1 MQTAPAGLL
10 RMRKLRNRHLKGDF
24 VPEGGALPWRRQDG
38 GAAQAVTE
46 GLSKFATAQAQQPSR
61 LASSAPSHASR
72 PCVTSAA
79 LVRRCASGGQQFCLH
94 MQNCQLMRAR
104 TPHCGAAHNAH
115 IRPLHR
121 EGMAPFMR
129 ELSPKVTEDAPLN
142 TFFRGTALPT
152 GGDILRCLTSMAT
165 RRKSK
170 LLFGYIIPQ
179 AREKV
184 KRFQTAIRM
193 TEPPVKNFQQQAAQQ
208 IISN

>member
-1 MQTAPAGLL
+1 MPPFQTRRGLHCSPRFSICL
-10 RMRKLRNRHLKGDF
+10 CSDDHVFLIASRESAAFLNIGRLQFLQTFSLFWSSQILAKDANICLLSHIPLITAC
-24 VPEGGALPWRRQDG
+24 GGALPWRRQDG

-121 EGMAPFMR
+121 EGFAHKAM
-129 ELSPKVTEDAPLN
+129 LSFTL
-142 TFFRGTALPT
+142 
-152 GGDILRCLTSMAT
+152 
-165 RRKSK
+165 
-170 LLFGYIIPQ
+170 
-179 AREKV
+179 
-184 KRFQTAIRM
+184 
-193 TEPPVKNFQQQAAQQ
+193 
-208 IISN
+208 